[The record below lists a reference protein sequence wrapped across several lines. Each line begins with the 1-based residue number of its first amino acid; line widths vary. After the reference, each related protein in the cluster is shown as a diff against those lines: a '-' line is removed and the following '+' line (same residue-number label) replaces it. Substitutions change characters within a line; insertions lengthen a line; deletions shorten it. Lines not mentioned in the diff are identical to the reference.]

1 MPHCH
6 VLPESSNLLSSPQT
20 AVIMD
25 HLIQRPLF
33 PTPDKLDLVI
43 PCLLASATGF
53 LSHTLYFIRGFHDTS
68 ALRIILVHFT
78 TFLCLTGYSITQLG
92 VFPGLIT
99 STAIALSYL
108 TTLFTSIITYRLF
121 FHPLRHIPGPFL
133 AKITKLYGPYTARN
147 GQMHLEQTKLFKKY
161 GNFVRIAPNEV
172 FMLSVE
178 GIQKIHARDSG
189 CRKLNAGI
197 YDVIHFKGAHNL
209 NSVLTREEHGPRR
222 KIWER
227 AFTTKALAIHEP
239 KTREVCHR
247 WLNKIASLN
256 GQPINTSLFS
266 LLIPFDHMGK
276 VGFSYE
282 FRSIE
287 AGEENRML
295 HLLESLFGQFGR
307 TGELC
312 WPLSIAKDLNLGKES
327 AEFDRLTMEMAD
339 RRAAEE
345 DSNKGDILQ
354 HFLDDMRS
362 EKPIA
367 FFNKNIF
374 YSDSALVL
382 IGATDTIGVVLS
394 YLFYHLARHRVY
406 QDLLHSH
413 IKKVYGETIPEEF
426 TDRDLSKIPL
436 LDALINETM
445 RLDNPVA
452 NNGPRLTP
460 PEGITVDGIHIP
472 GGVAVRVPGY
482 ALHRS
487 EEFYL
492 APEEF
497 KPERWL
503 DQAKF
508 VKDRE
513 AFIPWLVGP
522 NNCVGK
528 RMGMAVVRLVLAYTV
543 YSYTWN
549 SAPGEDGKRIYSES
563 KDNLILKAGTF
574 NAVFTPREPR
584 GLSYVPRQ

>member
-1 MPHCH
+1 MDHF
-6 VLPESSNLLSSPQT
+6 NLLL
-20 AVIMD
+20 ACV
-25 HLIQRPLF
+25 
-33 PTPDKLDLVI
+33 
-43 PCLLASATGF
+43 LASTTGF
-53 LSHTLYFIRGFHDTS
+53 LTHTLYFINGFHDTS

-78 TFLCLTGYSITQLG
+78 TYLCLTAYSITQVG
-92 VFPGLIT
+92 VISGLVI
-99 STAIALSYL
+99 STAVTLSYL
-108 TTLFTSIITYRLF
+108 ATLFTSIVTYRLF
-121 FHPLRHIPGPFL
+121 FHPLRHIPGPFV
-133 AKITKLYGPYTARN
+133 AKVTKLYGPYTARN

-161 GNFVRIAPNEV
+161 GKLVRIAPNEV
-172 FMLSVE
+172 FILSVD

-189 CRKLNAGI
+189 CRKLHGGL
-197 YDVIHFKGAHNL
+197 YDVIHFRGAHNL

-247 WLNKIASLN
+247 WLAKIASFD
-256 GQPINTSLFS
+256 GRPINTSLFS

-276 VGFSYE
+276 VGFSHE
-282 FRSIE
+282 FKSIE

-295 HLLESLFGQFGR
+295 HLLETLFGQFGR
-307 TGELC
+307 TGELS
-312 WPLSIAKDLNLGKES
+312 WPLSIAKDLNLGRES

-339 RRAAEE
+339 RRASEE
-345 DSNKGDILQ
+345 DNNKGDILQ

-394 YLFYHLARHRVY
+394 YLFYHLARHHEY
-406 QDLLHSH
+406 QDLLNSH
-413 IKKVYGETIPEEF
+413 IKKAYGETIPGEF
-426 TDRDLSKIPL
+426 TDRDLSRIPL
-436 LDALINETM
+436 LDAIINETM

-460 PEGITVDGIHIP
+460 PEGIIVDGIHIP

-492 APEEF
+492 APSEF

-503 DQAKF
+503 DQTEL

-528 RMGMAVVRLVLAYTV
+528 RMGMTVVRLILAYTV
-543 YSYTWN
+543 YNYTWDF
-549 SAPGEDGKRIYSES
+549 APGEDGRRIYSES
-563 KDNLILKAGTF
+563 RDNLISKAGPF
-574 NAVFTPREPR
+574 KACFTPRAGRPTVVQDSDEWKA
-584 GLSYVPRQ
+584 VKT